1 MQSTFAI
8 KKSFSYT
15 SEVAL
20 NLKLQMMIQCDVN
33 IFPMDEVHNQH
44 GSISIFYM
52 MNFEIFNTWHLEKNW
67 MKNIFFIEILIS
79 TIHYDYSI

>member
-1 MQSTFAI
+1 MQSTVAI

-20 NLKLQMMIQCDVN
+20 NLKLQMMIQRDVN

-44 GSISIFYM
+44 GSISIFYT
-52 MNFEIFNTWHLEKNW
+52 MNFEI
-67 MKNIFFIEILIS
+67 
-79 TIHYDYSI
+79 

>member
-8 KKSFSYT
+8 KKSFSCT

-20 NLKLQMMIQCDVN
+20 NLKLQMMIQRDAN
-33 IFPMDEVHNQH
+33 TFPMDEVHNQH

-52 MNFEIFNTWHLEKNW
+52 MNFENFNTWHLEKNW
-67 MKNIFFIEILIS
+67 MKFIFLLK
-79 TIHYDYSI
+79 Y